1 MEGKKSR
8 RVAGSQRRDEADLG
22 NQTRIQI
29 ERSGYCT
36 TLTGGWLDGIRSCI
50 GRIKTDT
57 LRARSRS
64 DRTRWSKKYIA
75 TAGCCYSRWTE
86 LKTNQQKIDELIRG
100 FFNLVL
106 GDGLDPKAVHREFS
120 KIEGYLDYEGNIGL
134 GRGSYVFFQ
143 DGKLAPYNP

>member
-1 MEGKKSR
+1 LYNIDGWMVGWNPVMYGQDQDR
-8 RVAGSQRRDEADLG
+8 YPPGA
-22 NQTRIQI
+22 I
-29 ERSGYCT
+29 EVGPHP
-36 TLTGGWLDGIRSCI
+36 
-50 GRIKTDT
+50 
-57 LRARSRS
+57 
-64 DRTRWSKKYIA
+64 DRTRWSQKNIA